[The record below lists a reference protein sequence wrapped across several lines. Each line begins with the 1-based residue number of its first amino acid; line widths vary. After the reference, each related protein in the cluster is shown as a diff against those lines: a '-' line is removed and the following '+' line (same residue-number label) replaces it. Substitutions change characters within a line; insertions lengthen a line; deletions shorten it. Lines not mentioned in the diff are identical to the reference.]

1 VTLKKLMIVLIG
13 TLFIIILAGCQE
25 KPQPDDRLQEYIKLW
40 NKKQFDQMYDGF
52 LSQNTKE
59 DFSTDDFVKRY
70 NDLYKDLEVKSL
82 KVSFQKPKDD
92 QKWEDKEEA
101 QFPVEVSME
110 TLAGKVKYEEEVIL
124 RKEEKEDNTNW
135 YIDWNPSLILPNME
149 QGDKVRIET
158 VQAQRGEILDRNEK
172 SLAVNGEAY
181 EIGIVPVDFKEEN
194 LEKVASLLEVS
205 PEFITEE
212 MNQSWVKPGYFVP
225 LKKMALTE
233 KETAVKVT
241 SIPGILSK
249 RVEAREYPYGE
260 SMAHLI
266 GYIGK
271 ITAEEYE
278 KKKAD
283 GYKKQDLVGKRGAEE
298 LFEKRLKGTDGN
310 KIYLEKENGETV
322 DVVQRE
328 VKNGETIQLTVDAKL
343 QKAIYEQMKTEAG
356 TAASINPQTGEVLAL
371 ISTPSFDPNQFVLGI
386 SNSEY
391 KKLEDNPLNPL
402 LNRFSATYSPGS
414 TMKPIT
420 ASAGFMA
427 DTLDPNKVFEI
438 KGKQW
443 QKDDSWGDYQVTR
456 VFDNDTTVD
465 LESGLKFSDN
475 IYFARIGLEMGE
487 ENFVNGLKKFG
498 FGEELPF
505 AYPIK
510 SSQISND
517 GEIKKEIQLA
527 DSAFGQGEILMSILH
542 LASSY
547 GGIINDGNMMK
558 PLLLKDE
565 KQETWKEGL
574 ITKEQ
579 SALLKENLR
588 KVVSEGIAQKANVKG
603 KEIAGKTGT
612 AEIKTEQGEK
622 GKENGLFVSYD
633 QNDPSMLM
641 TMLLENVE
649 NKGGSTHTVE
659 VSQDFY
665 ESLGD

>member
-1 VTLKKLMIVLIG
+1 LKKLIIVLIG
-13 TLFIIILAGCQE
+13 ILFTIILAGCQE
-25 KPQPDDRLQEYIKLW
+25 KPQPDDRLQEYIKMW
-40 NKKQFDQMYDGF
+40 NKKQFDEMYDGF
-52 LSQNTKE
+52 LSQNSKE
-59 DFSTDDFVKRY
+59 KFSTDDFVKRY
-70 NDLYKDLEVKSL
+70 NDLYKDLEVENL
-82 KVSFQKPKDD
+82 KVSFQKPKED
-92 QKWEDKEEA
+92 QEWNNKEEA
-101 QFPVEVSME
+101 KFPVEISME
-110 TLAGKVKYEEEVIL
+110 TLAGKVNYEQEVVL

-135 YIDWNPSLILPNME
+135 YIDWNPSFILPNMD

-158 VQAQRGEILDRNEK
+158 VQANRGEILDRNEK
-172 SLAVNGEAY
+172 PLAVNGEAY
-181 EIGIVPVDFKEEN
+181 EIGVVPVDFEEEN
-194 LEKVASLLEVS
+194 LEKVASLLDIS

-241 SIPGILSK
+241 SLPGILSK
-249 RVEAREYPYGE
+249 RVEAREYPYGK

-278 KKKAD
+278 KKKED
-283 GYKKQDLVGKRGAEE
+283 GYTEQDLVGKRGVEE
-298 LFEKRLKGTDGN
+298 LFEKRLKGTDGS
-310 KIYLEKENGETV
+310 KVYLEKESGETV

-328 VKNGETIQLTVDAKL
+328 VEDGENIQLTVDAEL
-343 QKAIYEQMKTEAG
+343 QKSIYEQMEKEAG
-356 TAASINPQTGEVLAL
+356 TATSINPQTGEVLAL
-371 ISTPSFDPNQFVLGI
+371 VSTPSFDPNQFVLGI
-386 SNSEY
+386 SNSKY
-391 KKLEDNPLNPL
+391 KELEDNPLNPL
-402 LNRFSATYSPGS
+402 LNRFTAAYSPGS

-420 ASAGFMA
+420 ASVGFMA
-427 DTLDPNKVFEI
+427 ETLNPSKVFEI

-443 QKDDSWGDYQVTR
+443 QKDESWGDYQVTR

-475 IYFARIGLEMGE
+475 IYFARIGLEMGQ

-517 GEIKKEIQLA
+517 GKIGKEIQLA
-527 DSAFGQGEILMSILH
+527 DSAFGQGEILMSVLH

-558 PLLLKDE
+558 PLLLKDD
-565 KQETWKEGL
+565 KQEVWKKGL

-603 KEIAGKTGT
+603 KAIAGKTGT
-612 AEIKTEQGEK
+612 AEIKAEQGEK

-633 QNDPSMLM
+633 QNNPSMLLA
-641 TMLLENVE
+641 MLLENVE
-649 NKGGSTHTVE
+649 DKGGSTHTVE

-665 ESLGD
+665 ESMGD